1 MHLEKGFTLVEVLVS
16 TAVSAIALLTLL
28 VSYDIVEKQYTK
40 IRDTETM
47 MQSGRNILKI
57 LERDIRMAGYVY
69 HNDQGVAE
77 FGSISQPLVFVNKTT
92 CCDEVTIIYDTRT
105 ASATTQRLELK
116 YFAKPHSA
124 GGSARTRLYKQVNI
138 LKPDP
143 QKKTGN
149 ETTMADYIDEIQ
161 FHPAGGGATP
171 NRLIEVYLRLRT
183 RREFERAIDFQW
195 QDFYPGDSTAS
206 KSGIKYRVQEFSTS
220 VAVRNLTL

>member
-1 MHLEKGFTLVEVLVS
+1 M
-16 TAVSAIALLTLL
+16 
-28 VSYDIVEKQYTK
+28 Y
-40 IRDTETM
+40 
-47 MQSGRNILKI
+47 
-57 LERDIRMAGYVY
+57 
-69 HNDQGVAE
+69 
-77 FGSISQPLVFVNKTT
+77 
-92 CCDEVTIIYDTRT
+92 
-105 ASATTQRLELK
+105 
-116 YFAKPHSA
+116 
-124 GGSARTRLYKQVNI
+124 I